1 MKVIAVYVLA
11 GLLIFAGASSA
22 DCDYYVHGVSVHNGG
37 AFEDMSFDL
46 EDGSIIMTRTVGRRV
61 ETVEITEDYELYI
74 NGDYVKLDAD
84 QQKLVQEF
92 YDRGMEI
99 VEYAKELGW
108 EGARIGVSGAKLGLK
123 AVGNV
128 FRLLFT
134 GYDTDDFE
142 REMERAAAKIEAR
155 AERLEEK
162 AEKVEDMVEELED
175 ISWAMDRE
183 IPELRE
189 LDWF

>member
-22 DCDYYVHGVSVHNGG
+22 DCVYQVHGVSVHNGG

-46 EDGSIIMTRTVGRRV
+46 EDGSIIMTRSGRRV
-61 ETVEITEDYELYI
+61 ETVEVTENYELYV
-74 NGDYVKLDAD
+74 NGDRVKLDTD

-92 YDRGMEI
+92 YYQGMEI

-162 AEKVEDMVEELED
+162 AEKVEDMVEDLED
-175 ISWAMDRE
+175 TAWEMDRK

>member
-11 GLLIFAGASSA
+11 GLMIFTGSSIA
-22 DCDYYVHGVSVHNGG
+22 DRHHDIHYAHSYDKDVCEG
-37 AFEDMSFDL
+37 MSFDL
-46 EDGSIIMTRTVGRRV
+46 DDGSIIITLTDRRSV
-61 ETVEITEDYELYI
+61 EIVEITEDYQLYI
-74 NGDYVKLDAD
+74 NDEQIELNAD

-92 YDRGMEI
+92 HIKGMEI

-108 EGARIGVSGAKLGLK
+108 EGAKIGVSGAKLGLK

-128 FRLLFT
+128 FKLMFT
-134 GYDTDDFE
+134 SYDTDDFE
-142 REMERAAAKIEAR
+142 REMEREAAKIEAR

-162 AEKVEDMVEELED
+162 AEKVEDMADDLEEIAWDME
-175 ISWAMDRE
+175 RE

>member
-22 DCDYYVHGVSVHNGG
+22 DSDYRVHGVSVQDGG
-37 AFEDMSFDL
+37 AFDGMSFDL
-46 EDGSIIMTRTVGRRV
+46 DNGTIIMERTGRRV
-61 ETVEITEDYELYI
+61 ETVEITENHELYI
-74 NGDYVKLDAD
+74 NGDRVKLDDD
-84 QQKLVQEF
+84 QQKLVREF
-92 YDRGMEI
+92 YEQGMEI
-99 VEYAKELGW
+99 VGYAKELGW
-108 EGARIGVSGAKLGLK
+108 EGAKIGVSGAKLGLR

-142 REMERAAAKIEAR
+142 REMEREAAKIEAK
-155 AERLEEK
+155 AEMLEEK
-162 AEKVEDMVEELED
+162 AEKVEYMVEELED
-175 ISWAMDRE
+175 IAWEMDRE
-183 IPELRE
+183 IPELRD